1 MQSAW
6 KRGQNVTIHGWAYS
20 INDGLLRDLDVTATN
35 RAKRW
40 RNGYHMG
47 ISALSLK
54 YIPTTI

>member
-35 RAKRW
+35 KTLE
-40 RNGYHMG
+40 NGYHKG

-54 YIPTTI
+54 YIPHQ